1 MSTEQKLPSAENM
14 LKYNNYK
21 EQMGRLTKAMN
32 AKFYLEAV
40 FIEYAIMED
49 RLQSF
54 LVTAGVF
61 NPERHQNIG
70 KKISKIRDVIREKKH
85 PLNRYITAEQLDQ
98 INEWKD
104 RRNPL
109 IHALMKQSMTTESLA
124 ELAEEGREIIK
135 TLNSKSTSYKRYMER
150 LREKNE

>member
-1 MSTEQKLPSAENM
+1 MSINENLPENM

-21 EQMGRLTKAMN
+21 EQIGRLTKAMN

-54 LVTAGVF
+54 LVTAG
-61 NPERHQNIG
+61 IY
-70 KKISKIRDVIREKKH
+70 DEKKH
-85 PLNRYITAEQLDQ
+85 WNISGKIKALKKLLSVEGHPLRRYLTEEQLLQ

-124 ELAEEGREIIK
+124 ALAEEGREIIK
-135 TLNSKSTSYKRYMER
+135 TLNSKSSSYRRYTER
-150 LREKNE
+150 QAGKE

>member
-1 MSTEQKLPSAENM
+1 MSINENHPENM

-54 LVTAGVF
+54 LATAGAY
-61 NPERHQNIG
+61 N
-70 KKISKIRDVIREKKH
+70 EKKH
-85 PLNRYITAEQLDQ
+85 WNLAGKIKTLYGLLEHENHPLKRYLTKEQLLQ

-124 ELAEEGREIIK
+124 ALAEEGREIIK
-135 TLNSKSTSYKRYMER
+135 TLNSKSSSYRRYTER
-150 LREKNE
+150 QASKT